1 MTKVTKTPAAM
12 VGQRLSK
19 EELRLEKKWYLE
31 DSRSPR
37 EITERLGRDK
47 STMTRLLV
55 KRVARHVPL

>member
-1 MTKVTKTPAAM
+1 M

-55 KRVARHVPL
+55 KRVARHVSL